1 MEETLEPYATDP
13 AHYTPVAPGA
23 LTGEV
28 TREIATALAG
38 ASHPLIITSYLGRN
52 PDAVGALV
60 ELAELLAIP
69 VIESAAFHVNFPGD
83 HPLHSGYQFTPTEQN
98 PLLAEADVILVVAS
112 DVPWIQA
119 TSRPAPDAA
128 VYAIDIDPLKPGM
141 SMWHLPARRFA
152 AADSQ
157 VALTQLT
164 RYVLDRVLIEEGAVE
179 VRRAQVTAANRARRD
194 ALDALAR
201 PADGMIN
208 PPGT

>member
-60 ELAELLAIP
+60 ELAELLA
-69 VIESAAFHVNFPGD
+69 
-83 HPLHSGYQFTPTEQN
+83 
-98 PLLAEADVILVVAS
+98 EADVILVVDS

-152 AADSQ
+152 AA
-157 VALTQLT
+157 
-164 RYVLDRVLIEEGAVE
+164 G
-179 VRRAQVTAANRARRD
+179 
-194 ALDALAR
+194 
-201 PADGMIN
+201 
-208 PPGT
+208 PGTDRRGRGRGQAGAGDRG